1 MNSKKI
7 IYIILALIVIAGL
20 AVWFSQKKSAAPAF
34 IGAPE
39 NEAGLGGDIYNQVAP
54 KTAGNLPE
62 TNPFKAETNPFKAVQ
77 TNPFGQ

>member
-1 MNSKKI
+1 M
-7 IYIILALIVIAGL
+7 LIVIAGL
-20 AVWFSQKKSAAPAF
+20 AVWFFKKKSAVPAF

-62 TNPFKAETNPFKAVQ
+62 TNPFKGRNQSIPRPFKPILSD
-77 TNPFGQ
+77 NKNNE

>member
-39 NEAGLGGDIYNQVAP
+39 NEAGLGGDIYNQVSQNPAE
-54 KTAGNLPE
+54 NLRKPIHSKPRLIHSR
-62 TNPFKAETNPFKAVQ
+62 PFK
-77 TNPFGQ
+77 

>member
-39 NEAGLGGDIYNQVAP
+39 NEAGLGGRY
-54 KTAGNLPE
+54 L
-62 TNPFKAETNPFKAVQ
+62 
-77 TNPFGQ
+77 